1 MFPAIR
7 VLSGFIVVAAAA
19 TVQFWIG
26 AARDHVVERA
36 MSQLGLAPDAM
47 LTVDFLAVWGVPV
60 VLICLA
66 ALIWWPEVKQ
76 RVAPFLG
83 PEYLPLPEAAKVL
96 YQQGANESFGVTAR
110 AVANTD
116 DEILDFCGKTIGEK
130 MPLYGVRRLDV
141 LELIPETTV
150 RNGFVRR
157 GASALFLVA
166 SSNDPKYT
174 QLAVKSADFRRRFRR
189 FRGTTK
195 EWTDTVPA

>member
-1 MFPAIR
+1 
-7 VLSGFIVVAAAA
+7 
-19 TVQFWIG
+19 
-26 AARDHVVERA
+26 
-36 MSQLGLAPDAM
+36 M
-47 LTVDFLAVWGVPV
+47 LTVDFLAVWGVPFALV
-60 VLICLA
+60 GFAV
-66 ALIWWPEVKQ
+66 LIWWPEVKQ
-76 RVAPFLG
+76 RVAPFLE
-83 PEYLPLPEAAKVL
+83 PEYLPLPEAAKML

-116 DEILDFCGKTIGEK
+116 DEILAFCGKTIAEK

-150 RNGFVRR
+150 RDGFVRR
-157 GASALFLVA
+157 GASALSLVA
-166 SSNDPKYT
+166 SPDDPKYT